1 MGLLIRKNKGF
12 SLIEVLVSIS
22 LLMLVLVGSLSANSL
37 ATNAVKINKTRSYA
51 NMLAK
56 EAMEALQG
64 VRAAS
69 FDTLIS
75 GDFHPVKNLDLWVL
89 ASGSETI
96 GQYTRTI
103 TLSPVMRNLVCSTP
117 LCEIASGGGLID
129 PLSFWAK
136 VKVTW
141 KENDDDK
148 TYQFDSLVTYW
159 R

>member
-1 MGLLIRKNKGF
+1 
-12 SLIEVLVSIS
+12 
-22 LLMLVLVGSLSANSL
+22 
-37 ATNAVKINKTRSYA
+37 
-51 NMLAK
+51 MLAK
-56 EAMEALQG
+56 EAMEALHS

-75 GDFHPVKNLDLWVL
+75 GDFHPVKNLDLWTL

-129 PLSFWAK
+129 PLSFWAQ

-141 KENDDDK
+141 KESDEDK
-148 TYQFDSLVTYW
+148 TYQINSLVTYW